1 LEIRAA
7 LRSGGEMLQRKN
19 LYRRFRD
26 VVIGGILPPIVVCTI
41 PGCERRDVG
50 QQAQES
56 PPVVRINGQ
65 TLLKRDFEAY
75 LPDDYRSALTIGEKK
90 AYLDRWITTELL
102 YEAAVRSGVGVTP
115 DIQSQLEQF
124 KKDLVSDR
132 LVQKIILERAVV
144 TEKEVSAYYRA
155 HEDEYTRELRVSH
168 ILVNSMEEA
177 AKVKELLK
185 NHTFSWV
192 ARRHSI
198 DKHTGVGGD
207 LGFLSKGN
215 MLPEF
220 EEVVFDMKIGEVSDV
235 IESELGYHFVK
246 VTDAREARNKLAY
259 EDVAEDI
266 SRILMLEKRAA
277 VYDSLITALKSD
289 ARIEILDP
297 ELRLLMDASSDTSMV
312 GEGEEF

>member
-1 LEIRAA
+1 
-7 LRSGGEMLQRKN
+7 MLQRKN

-50 QQAQES
+50 QQVQES

-132 LVQKIILERAVV
+132 LVQTIILERAVV
-144 TEKEVSAYYRA
+144 TEEEVNAYYRA

-297 ELRLLMDASSDTSMV
+297 ELRLLMDASSDTSIA